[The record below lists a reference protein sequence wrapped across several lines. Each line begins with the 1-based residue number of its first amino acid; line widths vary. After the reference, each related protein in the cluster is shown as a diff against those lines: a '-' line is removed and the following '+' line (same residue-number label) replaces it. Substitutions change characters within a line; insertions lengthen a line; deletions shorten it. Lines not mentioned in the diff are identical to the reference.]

1 MNFLQ
6 ALDIVSFAFF
16 AFLAGSLVLYYPSAP
31 FAPSEPPERDPL
43 APTSIMRGF
52 SDLDRE
58 ASRKAVLEQQAAQK
72 AALDQQMR
80 APKPKQQG
88 FRDGRMS
95 DEDYARYEKQAM
107 EYRKQSLLDR
117 IANSFKSVSSFD
129 MMEAQQIADQ
139 DPEFAE
145 ALKRAYETGK
155 RNSQR
160 KEFVDDYE
168 EPERS
173 RMSNKIRQ
181 LRAQRD
187 LREQEMKA
195 RAEARVDQ
203 GTSSQ
208 DDEAS
213 QKPVQ

>member
-1 MNFLQ
+1 M
-6 ALDIVSFAFF
+6 
-16 AFLAGSLVLYYPSAP
+16 
-31 FAPSEPPERDPL
+31 
-43 APTSIMRGF
+43 MRGF

-58 ASRKAVLEQQAAQK
+58 ANRKAVLEQQAAQK

-95 DEDYARYEKQAM
+95 DEDYDRYEKQAQLHF
-107 EYRKQSLLDR
+107 KQSLLDR
-117 IANSFKSVSSFD
+117 IANSLKSVSSFD
-129 MMEAQQIADQ
+129 RMAAQQIADQ

-145 ALKRAYETGK
+145 ALRKAYEIGK

-168 EPERS
+168 EPEKVRKID
-173 RMSNKIRQ
+173 KIRQ

-187 LREQEMKA
+187 LREQEMKE
-195 RAEARVDQ
+195 RLEAKVDQ
-203 GTSSQ
+203 GTSSYEELPQ
-208 DDEAS
+208 PPT
-213 QKPVQ
+213 QPVVEQPPQQQQV